1 MLTRLVLIVETHDQP
16 GGAPAGHLPP
26 PVQPRP
32 QRAHAGIGSGLLH
45 PGTHA
50 NVSPVHVA
58 PSVVGPLRPPAH
70 HAVPTAREIPAFV
83 TAKTRRVLP
92 DTLRPV
98 TARPRRRCLGGTVVT
113 FQARLLW
120 NDIRRALGG
129 KDRTDLRLW
138 GLDHDRRSWAGMWG
152 SGWDSAHLLSAT
164 LAAA

>member
-98 TARPRRRCLGGTVVT
+98 TARPRRVFRWHSCYLSGSSFVERHP
-113 FQARLLW
+113 ARPG
-120 NDIRRALGG
+120 RQGPYRPAALGLG
-129 KDRTDLRLW
+129 P
-138 GLDHDRRSWAGMWG
+138 RSKVM
-152 SGWDSAHLLSAT
+152 GWHVG
-164 LAAA
+164 